1 MLVDDIKA
9 RTVAALKAKRD
20 VEKEVLRVALGEIQT
35 AAARSNKAL
44 SDDEA
49 AAIVRKLIKSNRET
63 LELARDDEERRVLS
77 EEIQVLESL
86 LPKTLTED
94 EIVDALGAARD
105 AIRGAANDGQATGV
119 AMKHLKAQGASVDGK
134 TVAAA
139 VKKIRS

>member
-9 RTVAALKAKRD
+9 RTIAALKAKRD

-35 AAARSNKAL
+35 AAARSNKPL

-49 AAIVRKLIKSNRET
+49 GAIVRKLIKSNRET
-63 LELARDDEERRVLS
+63 LELARDDEQRGVLS
-77 EEIQVLESL
+77 EEIQILESL
-86 LPKTLTED
+86 LPKALTEE

-134 TVAAA
+134 RVAAA

>member
-44 SDDEA
+44 SDEEA

-63 LELARDDEERRVLS
+63 LELARDDEERRVLT

-94 EIVDALGAARD
+94 EIVAALDAARD

-119 AMKHLKAQGASVDGK
+119 AMKHFKAQGASVDGK

>member
-44 SDDEA
+44 SDEEA

-63 LELARDDEERRVLS
+63 LELARDDEERRVLT

-94 EIVDALGAARD
+94 EIVAALDAARD

-139 VKKIRS
+139 VKKIRG